1 MQLKPLRHI
10 RNELTD
16 ITKNVKLPLIDTDT
30 VHNLSHPDDR
40 QIGATE
46 IWFKTFYTSSSSKQ
60 NGYSENIWFY
70 LPCHDKIPEVKIKI
84 SNLAHSYVPTFLYT
98 NITYT

>member
-10 RNELTD
+10 RNELRD

-40 QIGATE
+40 QIGAIE
-46 IWFKTFYTSSSSKQ
+46 IWFKTFYTPSSSKQ

-70 LPCHDKIPEVKIKI
+70 LPCHDKRSEVKIKI

-98 NITYT
+98 NITYI